1 MGLKD
6 QLIEQYE
13 QGWDDTYGSVCAG
26 CVNDDALKKILRESE
41 AENMHCDFCGSVP
54 AAPLDT
60 LLESFVNGLPNEY
73 DRAIDHLWWDSREGG
88 FHGAPTWDTYDL
100 VHYEFGDVFT
110 SEELLDAFCSAV
122 HEIDWVEKD
131 FITRR
136 RDDVLTEAW
145 DRFCEAVKYKTRF
158 VIWLL
163 KPEEDD
169 LYPGEIFP
177 AKILEHITWLFEPL
191 KLVRVLPAGH
201 RVWRARPH
209 SEPIEHTAYDLG
221 TVPEEKASRTN
232 RMSPAGIP
240 MFYRA
245 DDPDTAIGEVT
256 FSPEGTHVTWCQFEL
271 TEDLRV
277 VDLTRLPA
285 EPGMFDPELG
295 WLRREIRF
303 LHMFVKQLIAPVETD
318 REDIEY
324 VPTQIVTEY
333 LLHVLDGGE
342 RVRGL
347 IYQSSIAQGACVAL
361 DIRNDHCIDPET
373 AAESDSPHLRLVADN
388 IRSAARR
395 RCGTSRQESSHHVET
410 LDSIKSI

>member
-6 QLIEQYE
+6 QLIEE
-13 QGWDDTYGSVCAG
+13 SNRDWKSTYGSVCAG
-26 CVNDDALKKILRESE
+26 CVEDDALSTILRQSE
-41 AENMHCDFCGSVP
+41 DEDLRCDFCGSTP

-60 LLESFVNGLPNEY
+60 LLEAFHNGLSNEY
-73 DRAIDHLWWDSREGG
+73 ENALDGVGWDGREGG
-88 FHGAPTWDTYDL
+88 YQWNPQWDTHEL
-100 VHYEFGDVFT
+100 VHEFYDDFA
-110 SEELLDAFCSAV
+110 SEELLEAVCAAV
-122 HEIDWVEKD
+122 HDITWVEKD

-136 RDDVLTEAW
+136 RDDVLIEAW
-145 DRFCEAVKYKTRF
+145 DRFCEAVKHKTRF

-163 KPEEDD
+163 KPEEED

-177 AKILEHITWLFEPL
+177 AKILEHTTWLFEPL

-201 RVWRARPH
+201 QVWRARPH
-209 SEPIEHTAYDLG
+209 SEPVEHTAYDLG

-240 MFYRA
+240 MFYGA

-256 FSPEGTHVTWCQFEL
+256 FSPEDTDVTWCQFEL

-285 EPGMFDPELG
+285 EPSMFDPELG

-303 LHMFVKQLIAPVETD
+303 LHMFVKQLIAPVGTD

-324 VPTQIVTEY
+324 VPTQIVSEY
-333 LLHVLDGGE
+333 LLHVPDGGQ

-373 AAESDSPHLRLVADN
+373 SAEIDSPHLRLVADS
-388 IRSAARR
+388 IGSAARLDLS
-395 RCGTSRQESSHHVET
+395 TS
-410 LDSIKSI
+410 